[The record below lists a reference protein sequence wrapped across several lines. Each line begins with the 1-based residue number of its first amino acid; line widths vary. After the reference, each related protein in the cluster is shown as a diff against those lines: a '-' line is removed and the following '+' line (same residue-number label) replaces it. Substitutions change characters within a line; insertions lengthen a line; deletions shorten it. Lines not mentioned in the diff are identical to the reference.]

1 MHYAFI
7 FLPTYF
13 CYNALFVFSY
23 LCIYIY
29 LVYNIAL
36 NMSYMNHS
44 RFPSTPPPVLYNTK
58 FHIMP
63 ARIILDICKPGCF
76 VSDLLTEIKNNG
88 GGH

>member
-7 FLPTYF
+7 FLPLIFVIMHCLFFLTY
-13 CYNALFVFSY
+13 V
-23 LCIYIY
+23 YIY

-58 FHIMP
+58 IHIMP
-63 ARIILDICKPGCF
+63 ARIILDVCKPGCF
-76 VSDLLTEIKNNG
+76 VSELLTEIKNNG

>member
-1 MHYAFI
+1 MH
-7 FLPTYF
+7 
-13 CYNALFVFSY
+13 CFVFFTY
-23 LCIYIY
+23 VYIY

-44 RFPSTPPPVLYNTK
+44 RFPSTPPPVLYYTK
-58 FHIMP
+58 IHIMP
-63 ARIILDICKPGCF
+63 ARIILDFCKPGCF